1 MKKAIMSIFMVG
13 AVTVMTGCC
22 WDGGCAGYV
31 RPVAVCNG
39 CGTCGTS
46 CVKYTTCG
54 TCGYGYGY
62 NDWY

>member
-1 MKKAIMSIFMVG
+1 MKKTIMSIILVV
-13 AVTVMTGCC
+13 AVTVLTGCC

-31 RPVAVCNG
+31 APVS
-39 CGTCGTS
+39 TCGGCNTCSS
-46 CVKYTTCG
+46 CNTCG

>member
-1 MKKAIMSIFMVG
+1 MKKSILSFILAG
-13 AVTVMTGCC
+13 AVLTLTGCC

-31 RPVAVCNG
+31 QPVSCCN
-39 CGTCGTS
+39 TCTT
-46 CVKYTTCG
+46 CNTCG

>member
-1 MKKAIMSIFMVG
+1 MKRLFIAMVLAG
-13 AVTVMTGCC
+13 SFTVLTGCGC

-31 RPVAVCNG
+31 RPVAVCGSCN
-39 CGTCGTS
+39 TC
-46 CVKYTTCG
+46 TTCNSCT

>member
-1 MKKAIMSIFMVG
+1 MKRLMMSMVLAG
-13 AVTVMTGCC
+13 SFIVLTGCGC

-31 RPVAVCNG
+31 RPVSCNTCAVN
-39 CGTCGTS
+39 TCS
-46 CVKYTTCG
+46 

>member
-1 MKKAIMSIFMVG
+1 MKKVIMSIFMAG
-13 AVTVMTGCC
+13 AVTVLTGCC

-39 CGTCGTS
+39 CNTCTTCAVS
-46 CVKYTTCG
+46 TCG